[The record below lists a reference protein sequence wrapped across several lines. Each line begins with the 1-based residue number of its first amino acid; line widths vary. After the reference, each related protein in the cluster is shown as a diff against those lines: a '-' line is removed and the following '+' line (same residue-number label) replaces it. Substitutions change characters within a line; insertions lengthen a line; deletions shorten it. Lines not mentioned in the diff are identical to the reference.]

1 MYKIKGVILCVLLT
15 VLYKKN
21 CRLSRHV
28 WHERKSKMECLV
40 ISKRWGRLW
49 HCYYCVVAWDYFVT
63 PEWPQQIAHIYLLVD
78 GRLLSEQV
86 WSATCFSGDL
96 EAVLKYHQQEAF
108 EKCWAHSPLRA
119 IHQVSLLS
127 HAVTVARRLRIDV
140 HNNNDNNDNAWQR
153 GPLWP
158 HRMGPINSGARDCE
172 IAHAQWRRWE
182 LFGTVRYFIL
192 HRQSAMHVH
201 NHSYTITYLSYTHAK
216 KYDSYFHTSSMR
228 NPELAYNNFHA
239 MP

>member
-140 HNNNDNNDNAWQR
+140 HDDNNNDNTWQR

-158 HRMGPINSGARDCE
+158 HRMGPISHPRETLLGAKWLDE
-172 IAHAQWRRWE
+172 PMFYLQAW
-182 LFGTVRYFIL
+182 L
-192 HRQSAMHVH
+192 HDQ
-201 NHSYTITYLSYTHAK
+201 K
-216 KYDSYFHTSSMR
+216 W
-228 NPELAYNNFHA
+228 
-239 MP
+239 